1 MENSVNAWVILN
13 FYHGAVKSELKHR
26 GFPKETAQKI
36 LSEYKTVAARAKD
49 IGKAKLLSSYIMGIY
64 FIAMVRSTG
73 RSAEENFEILRD
85 GLCASSLFHKAM
97 GNAESYLD
105 PKKLPARLKWSEESH
120 KRKYGN
126 DWVVDI
132 LTKTDDYELGYDYH
146 ECGVC
151 KLYNDEGC
159 PELAPYMCR
168 MDFVLADIMDMKL
181 VRTGTIAEGAE
192 LCDFRYSRK

>member
-13 FYHGAVKSELKHR
+13 FYHGAVKAELKHR

-85 GLCASSLFHKAM
+85 GLCASSLFHKVM
-97 GNAESYLD
+97 GNAFPLCSSEDFFTMSTVFINVLYLS
-105 PKKLPARLKWSEESH
+105 A
-120 KRKYGN
+120 
-126 DWVVDI
+126 
-132 LTKTDDYELGYDYH
+132 
-146 ECGVC
+146 
-151 KLYNDEGC
+151 
-159 PELAPYMCR
+159 
-168 MDFVLADIMDMKL
+168 DFTMSPI
-181 VRTGTIAEGAE
+181 
-192 LCDFRYSRK
+192 